1 MAKTYNNFADIITF
15 SRASNATVRD
25 SDGYIKWAGHNIL
38 DNSEDFSNW
47 TATATTVV
55 SNDATAPDGTETADK
70 LTSTSTNQVLSGD
83 YSSNVS
89 TTWQYKHSIYLK
101 YIDHQWIR
109 LQADSGNGNAW
120 FDVQNGV
127 VGTTKTE
134 VDSATIEDVGGGWYK
149 CTIEVTIDSESSQN
163 FNIAFASSDNSTFEA
178 NNKSVHAWGAHV
190 YNCQYLDMVQN
201 PANTWTGGGS
211 YYKTGTSGGYFA
223 PRIEHDPD
231 GNVKGLLVEEERENL
246 YGHHIMNFAT
256 NNVTENQNDSGTLD
270 PAGKNNS
277 TLFREDSSNDVH
289 RYYGASVLV
298 ENPLG
303 TYKTAHSVYA
313 KEDTNYAKRYLVMT
327 PTGQSPDNYAAFD
340 LSGDG
345 SVTQTGSSMDDAYIE
360 KAGNGWYRCTVSTN
374 GDGTPTTGMIFALS
388 TTSTPNSYQ
397 PSYQG
402 NGESGLWLWG
412 YQVESIHNSASE
424 NYHTNLATSYIPTKG
439 GTAYTRSRDKPT
451 LNRSDLAW
459 NNDEGT
465 IFVEALTPQA
475 PNAQGFTMAF
485 HIGDGS
491 TTSRLWMG
499 IYSPNNQVEMSF
511 KTTDVPNVNLT
522 TTYTDASLTFEGDT
536 FKQAFAYKEG
546 DYAMSVNGVTAVTS
560 TQSGTL
566 AELSEWDNITI
577 GGYRSSHLYPWNA
590 PIVNIKYYP
599 RRLTDDQLEDLTS

>member
-15 SRASNATVRD
+15 SRGSNATVRD

-70 LTSTSTNQVLSGD
+70 LTSTSTNQVLVGD

-149 CTIEVTIDSESSQN
+149 CTIEVTIDSESSQS

-178 NNKSVHAWGAHV
+178 SGGSVHVWGAHV

-231 GNVKGLLVEEERENL
+231 GNVKGLLIEEERENL
-246 YGHHIMNFAT
+246 RGGYLVDMS
-256 NNVTENQNDSGTLD
+256 VSGASETLSSTTTLS
-270 PAGKNNS
+270 PAGKYDATYVNEDTTNAYHR
-277 TLFREDSSNDVH
+277 FRTTT
-289 RYYGASVLV
+289 LV
-298 ENPLG
+298 EDPAG
-303 TYKTAHSVYA
+303 TYKTAHSVYV
-313 KEDTNYAKRYLVMT
+313 KEDTDYAKRYLIMT
-327 PTGQSPDNYAAFD
+327 SGGQAPENYAVFD

-345 SVTQTGSSMDDAYIE
+345 SVTETGSLMDDAYIE
-360 KAGNGWYRCTVSTN
+360 KAGNGWYRCTIATN
-374 GDGTPTTGMIFALS
+374 GDGTSATGIIFSFS
-388 TTSTPNSYQ
+388 TTSTPGEYQ
-397 PSYQG
+397 PVYTG
-402 NGESGLWLWG
+402 NGESAFWFWG
-412 YQVESIHNSASE
+412 YQCESIHNSAAVA
-424 NYHTNLATSYIPTKG
+424 NHTNLATSYIPTKSN
-439 GTAYTRSRDKPT
+439 TAYTRSADDAQ
-451 LNRSDLAW
+451 LNRSDLGW

-465 IFVEALTPQA
+465 VYVEALTPQA
-475 PNAQGFTMAF
+475 GNAVGFSMFF
-485 HIGDGS
+485 HIGDGTTLS
-491 TTSRLWMG
+491 RFWVGIDATNSDIDADFKSENATVATLTTSM
-499 IYSPNNQVEMSF
+499 
-511 KTTDVPNVNLT
+511 TTAGVD
-522 TTYTDASLTFEGDT
+522 YGGDT
-536 FKQAFAYKEG
+536 VKAAFAYKK
-546 DYAMSVNGVTAVTS
+546 DDFACSVNGQTAVTD
-560 TQSGTL
+560 TSGSIDDLYTWDTINIGAYRLANTL
-566 AELSEWDNITI
+566 PL
-577 GGYRSSHLYPWNA
+577 NA

>member
-47 TATATTVV
+47 TTTATTVT
-55 SNDATAPDGTETADK
+55 SNDAIAPDGTQTADK
-70 LTSTSTNQVLSGD
+70 LLTGNVTQVISGD

-89 TTWQYKHSIYLK
+89 TTWQYKHSVYLK

-109 LQADSGNGNAW
+109 LQADSNDGNAW

-149 CTIEVTIDSESSQN
+149 CTIEVTIDSLSSQK
-163 FNIAFASSDNSTFEA
+163 FNIALANSDNSTVETNGA
-178 NNKSVHAWGAHV
+178 SVHIWGAHV

-231 GNVKGLLVEEERENL
+231 GNVKGLLIEEERENVRGYHL
-246 YGHHIMNFAT
+246 IDWEKSS
-256 NNVTENQNDSGTLD
+256 VEDIIQDSSVLS
-270 PAGKNNS
+270 PAGKNDATFVYENS
-277 TLFREDSSNDVH
+277 ANAYH
-289 RYYGASVLV
+289 RYRVTNLV
-298 ENPLG
+298 EDPLG
-303 TYKTAHSVYA
+303 TYKSAQSIYA
-313 KEDTNYAKRYLVMT
+313 KENTDYAKRYLLMV
-327 PTGQSPDNYAAFD
+327 PAGQGTNNYAVFD

-345 SVTQTGSSMDDAYIE
+345 SVTETGSDMDDAYIE

-374 GDGTPTTGMIFALS
+374 GDGTPAVGMIINLS
-388 TTSTPNSYQ
+388 DTPTPSSYQ
-397 PSYQG
+397 PVYTG
-402 NGESGLWLWG
+402 NGESGFWLWG
-412 YQVESIHNSASE
+412 YQCESIHNSAAIA
-424 NYHTNLATSYIPTKG
+424 NHTNLATSYIPTQG
-439 GTAYTRSRDKPT
+439 NTAYTRSADDAQ
-451 LNRSDLAW
+451 LNRSDLGW

-465 IFVEALTPQA
+465 VYVEALTPQA
-475 PNAQGFTMAF
+475 GNAQGFSMFF
-485 HIGDGS
+485 HIGDG
-491 TTSRLWMG
+491 TTSSRLWLG
-499 IYSPNNQVEMSF
+499 IDTISNAIDGDF
-511 KTTDVPNVNLT
+511 KSENAHVAALETLMTTAGVD
-522 TTYTDASLTFEGDT
+522 YGGDT
-536 FKQAFAYKEG
+536 VKAAFAYKK
-546 DYAMSVNGVTAVTS
+546 DDFACSVNGQTAVTD
-560 TQSGTL
+560 TSGSIDDLYTWDTINIGAYRLANTL
-566 AELSEWDNITI
+566 PL
-577 GGYRSSHLYPWNA
+577 NA